1 LSYDTTA
8 NINILSTPPPTTAT
22 TIESSSSL
30 SSDVAALN
38 AISAAITASSGTIPW
53 YGPIAAARVCLVPL
67 LLSGDAIQT
76 RISKNNKTTKK
87 QPYMYKT
94 VVNPDQDTIAQ
105 SKVSVLV
112 VVNAHGEVVSMQIRG
127 EQVGEE
133 EVEMVLERGIQEA
146 GKLILPQLALLHNAN
161 RGASNAKRQEVELS
175 GADAEASA
183 VVHQLAGPRIATIL
197 SSTITT
203 TNSPSSS
210 SLSTSSALY
219 NAKLQLIEDLRR
231 RGAWRTD
238 FARTPGSG
246 CVSPD
251 DLDPA
256 FTSAV
261 HAELRKLIIH
271 KGYRPP
277 DGRGLGDVRRV
288 SAQLNFLPVP
298 HGSALVS
305 CSSSSS
311 MDAQALGVVTVGGRR
326 DAALMM
332 GSGKLSPSVFGSTA
346 TTSSFIADTSSSS
359 NRSSDNNYSRF
370 TTYVATSPMSTPNA
384 SSSGGGNYRPNP
396 REQLQQDADHAA
408 FLEIAL
414 CPILPCSAEFPF
426 PMRVNVELLPFSSS
440 SSTMFS
446 LLSAGND
453 ASTIASSY
461 SCSSSLVG
469 SASLALVTAGVP
481 IKSLVAATTIGLVAT
496 DEERRWWR
504 GEKRM
509 HFINNDA
516 DDDVDDGDRSKCM
529 SQTRYEMLTD
539 MSSIESTVA
548 DVELKAAGT
557 NQGLTAVQLNV
568 KLAHGRGVGAD
579 VIKAALK
586 RARKVHLDVLRDM
599 EDALRQQPNM
609 KMPVVDYVY
618 VHENALPAVIGVQG
632 SKIQNLEDVTGA
644 KVWVDFTSPHEVGTS
659 SSSRSTTMATS
670 PSTSTT
676 PTASTTTTT
685 SSSSSSSSI
694 LVYAPSKAIFN
705 AAKQGLLASS
715 GDTLIEGRIYPA
727 QVTMVKDFGVFV
739 DVGPAQVRAL
749 LHISEISNE
758 KIRSVQDCLKVGQK
772 LEVMALGRGSKG
784 ELRVSARKVVGGH
797 SKKEEEDGDGD
808 VGEGV
813 FIV

>member
-8 NINILSTPPPTTAT
+8 NINILSTPPPTTAAT
-22 TIESSSSL
+22 TESSSSV
-30 SSDVAALN
+30 SSDVAAIN

-53 YGPIAAARVCLVPL
+53 YGPIAAVRVCLVPL

-76 RISKNNKTTKK
+76 MISKNNKTTKK
-87 QPYMYKT
+87 QPYTYKA
-94 VVNPDQDTIAQ
+94 VVNPDQATIAQ

-112 VVNAHGEVVSMQIRG
+112 VVNAHGEVVSMQIQG

-146 GKLILPQLALLHNAN
+146 GRLILPQLALVHSGS
-161 RGASNAKRQEVELS
+161 GASNTKQQKVELS

-197 SSTITT
+197 SSTDTHD
-203 TNSPSSS
+203 NPPSSS
-210 SLSTSSALY
+210 SLSTSTALY

-246 CVSPD
+246 CVSPG

-288 SAQLNFLPVP
+288 SAQLNFLPAP

-305 CSSSSS
+305 CSSS

-326 DAALMM
+326 DAALMIS
-332 GSGKLSPSVFGSTA
+332 GSKPPPSVFGSTA
-346 TTSSFIADTSSSS
+346 TTSYFTADTGSSSS
-359 NRSSDNNYSRF
+359 SSDNNYSRL
-370 TTYVATSPMSTPNA
+370 TTYVATSPISTPNA

-408 FLEIAL
+408 FLQTAL
-414 CPILPCSAEFPF
+414 SPVLPCSTEFPF
-426 PMRVNVELLPFSSS
+426 PMRVNVEILPSSLS
-440 SSTMFS
+440 SATILS
-446 LLSAGND
+446 LSSASND
-453 ASTIASSY
+453 ATTIPPSY
-461 SCSSSLVG
+461 SCSSSLIG
-469 SASLALVTAGVP
+469 SASLALATAGVP
-481 IKSLVAATTIGLVAT
+481 IKSLVAATTISLVAI
-496 DEERRWWR
+496 DEERRWWC
-504 GEKRM
+504 GEKRIYP
-509 HFINNDA
+509 INDDNDDDDA
-516 DDDVDDGDRSKCM
+516 DADNSSKGI
-529 SQTRYEMLTD
+529 SPTRYEMLTD
-539 MSSIESTVA
+539 MSSIESAVA
-548 DVELKAAGT
+548 DVELKVAGT
-557 NQGLTAVQLNV
+557 NLGLTAVQLNV

-599 EDALRQQPNM
+599 EDALREQPNM
-609 KMPVVDYVY
+609 KRPVVDYVY

-632 SKIQNLEDVTGA
+632 SKIQNLEDETGA
-644 KVWVDFTSPHEVGTS
+644 KVWVDFKSPCEVEIS
-659 SSSRSTTMATS
+659 SSSSNITTAAS
-670 PSTSTT
+670 PSTPST
-676 PTASTTTTT
+676 PTA
-685 SSSSSSSSI
+685 SSSSSSI
-694 LVYAPSKAIFN
+694 LVYAPSKAIFK

-715 GDTLIEGRIYPA
+715 GDTLIEGGIYPA
-727 QVTMVKDFGVFV
+727 QVTMVKDFGAFV
-739 DVGPAQVRAL
+739 DVGRAQVRAL

-758 KIRSVQDCLKVGQK
+758 RIRSVQDCLKVGQQ

-784 ELRVSARKVVGGH
+784 ELRVSARKVVGGP
-797 SKKEEEDGDGD
+797 STKEEEDADGD
-808 VGEGV
+808 VGEEGSSSKKITTV
-813 FIV
+813 